1 MSVRIYSDT
10 LKPHNIRG
18 FNRKNQK
25 GGECYID
32 AYSIW
37 IDMKYIGHIVKGYRK
52 GIDIETPHYWLEVG
66 DYVYTVGFCELKN
79 DEGHKYNKWE
89 MLSYKKDSYYNHF
102 PITKYCIETEE
113 ESLLAIMALKMKG
126 EM

>member
-52 GIDIETPHYWLEVG
+52 GIDIENPHYWLEVG
-66 DYVYTVGFCELKN
+66 DYVYSVGKSELKN
-79 DEGHKYNKWE
+79 GEGYEWN
-89 MLSYKKDSYYNHF
+89 MFSYKKDSYYNHY